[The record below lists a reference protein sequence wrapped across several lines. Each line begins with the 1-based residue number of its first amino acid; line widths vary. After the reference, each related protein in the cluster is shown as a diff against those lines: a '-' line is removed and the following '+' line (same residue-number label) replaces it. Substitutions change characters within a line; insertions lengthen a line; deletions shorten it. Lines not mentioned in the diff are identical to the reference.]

1 MQKLQSQGVHHIT
14 LVGAGRQTS
23 IDFWE
28 GVLGMPFIFEQP
40 NLDKASESHL
50 YFDPGDGR
58 LITVFTD
65 ESRAPMARRTPT
77 DSGCVHHIAFAVSR
91 VTFVQAVARLDERG
105 IKHSGVKDRGFM
117 DSIYFEDPLGL
128 LIELASYRF
137 EPPAGFTHADVL
149 MQAHKAARRA
159 RRLRNSR
166 SASRRRDP
174 GACRT
179 LPRDPV
185 GGPGAKKSI
194 LTSSNQR
201 EEQMAKS
208 ATKGAKKPAGK
219 AAEKPAAKP
228 AAKAAKPAAKV
239 STKPAKAAAKS
250 PKKSALKLSMLKPS
264 VNNMSV
270 RVFARAAGLDHSEI
284 DAWGQTRSPEYMARN
299 PAHLTPMIEDKGL
312 PRGVLWE
319 SCAIM
324 QYLANKHGLEKFY
337 PRAPAKRAMVDSAM
351 FYLMGTLYPYV
362 ARATYPALGFPQ
374 YAGEVGH
381 SDAHPD
387 KKSEA
392 QKAAVAAIA
401 EPLEVFHSF
410 FRDGKPFIG
419 GKSPSI
425 ADIRLAATLEFLAV
439 IDYALP
445 TWANEYM
452 AAMEK
457 KLGKAYAEPA
467 GDVRG
472 YIAHVKSQATA

>member
-1 MQKLQSQGVHHIT
+1 
-14 LVGAGRQTS
+14 
-23 IDFWE
+23 
-28 GVLGMPFIFEQP
+28 
-40 NLDKASESHL
+40 
-50 YFDPGDGR
+50 
-58 LITVFTD
+58 
-65 ESRAPMARRTPT
+65 
-77 DSGCVHHIAFAVSR
+77 
-91 VTFVQAVARLDERG
+91 
-105 IKHSGVKDRGFM
+105 
-117 DSIYFEDPLGL
+117 
-128 LIELASYRF
+128 
-137 EPPAGFTHADVL
+137 
-149 MQAHKAARRA
+149 
-159 RRLRNSR
+159 
-166 SASRRRDP
+166 
-174 GACRT
+174 
-179 LPRDPV
+179 
-185 GGPGAKKSI
+185 
-194 LTSSNQR
+194 
-201 EEQMAKS
+201 MAKT
-208 ATKGAKKPAGK
+208 ATKTATVKKPAAK
-219 AAEKPAAKP
+219 AAARPAAKASAKP
-228 AAKAAKPAAKV
+228 AAKAAARPAPKAKAKSARKPA
-239 STKPAKAAAKS
+239 
-250 PKKSALKLSMLKPS
+250 LCMLKPS
-264 VNNMSV
+264 VNNMTV
-270 RVFARAAGLDHSEI
+270 RVFARAAGLDHSET
-284 DAWGQTRSPEYMARN
+284 DVWGQTRSPEYMALN

-337 PRAPAKRAMVDSAM
+337 PKAPARRAMVDSAM
-351 FYLMGTLYPYV
+351 FYLVGTLYPYV

-387 KKSEA
+387 RKSEA

-445 TWANEYM
+445 RWAKDYM

-472 YIAHVKSQATA
+472 YIAHVKSQAKA